1 MTNPNNIVRLH
12 SRNGGRGSVYEANQW
27 AQVYNTGN
35 LTGDTVTASSGLS
48 VEVAGSSAS
57 PSVIIAENNVGYK
70 IALDLVTT
78 TTLTLTTPTTN
89 SKITAIVAYTDD
101 LAIASE
107 ETDVTGNPATC
118 GLIAVDGTTAA
129 SPVVPTDTQI
139 RAGITADGATGSQ
152 AVYAVLAYITLASD
166 TTDITDTLIESVTA
180 EQNTT
185 LAKTSTLQGAFPRK
199 SVTKPVGYGIYADFD
214 RVANLVIVTIRN
226 VNATPNVS
234 LPQATD
240 YFSLNEKVPA
250 GFRPAG
256 GPANL
261 VANAS
266 VSSGVVG
273 TASFLFL
280 NDGNGT
286 IRLNTGFTGQ
296 GAVRLNGTTVYV
308 TDDEW
313 PED

>member
-107 ETDVTGNPATC
+107 ETDVTGNPSSC
-118 GLIAVDGTTAA
+118 GLITVDGTTAA
-129 SPVVPTDTQI
+129 TPTNPTDNQI
-139 RAGITADGATGSQ
+139 RAAITADGATGSQ
-152 AVYAVLAYITLASD
+152 AVYAVLAYITIASG
-166 TTDITDTLIESVTA
+166 TTDITDALIKAQTA
-180 EQNTT
+180 SLDANSIDFTQTFPQVASIRQN
-185 LAKTSTLQGAFPRK
+185 L
-199 SVTKPVGYGIYADFD
+199 GYGMVAYFY
-214 RVANLVIVTIRN
+214 RVGNLVFTSSSPINNTII
-226 VNATPNVS
+226 
-234 LPQATD
+234 PQMTLGTLTD
-240 YFSLNEKVPA
+240 TIPS
-250 GFRPAG
+250 GFRPSGDIPRFITLCGITIEYSLAIEINSEG
-256 GPANL
+256 RMRMECPVEIGPPNRF
-261 VANAS
+261 NA
-266 VSSGVVG
+266 
-273 TASFLFL
+273 TAIW
-280 NDGNGT
+280 T
-286 IRLNTGFTGQ
+286 
-296 GAVRLNGTTVYV
+296 
-308 TDDEW
+308 TDDPW